1 MHGAVEG
8 PHGLL
13 SFGATRLGATF
24 FSGDLLAVALSV
36 SFGVK
41 DSDVGGKG
49 MHHRRRDARS
59 RICERR
65 KVLRRDRTPERL
77 HTADS
82 GGFPCVSYC
91 SRHVPRHTIS
101 LTLDLDLV
109 GLIHSISTHAPE
121 RLFVNRGKGTSDH
134 RR

>member
-41 DSDVGGKG
+41 DSDAGGE
-49 MHHRRRDARS
+49 RDAPPPTR
-59 RICERR
+59 CEIPN
-65 KVLRRDRTPERL
+65 LRAKE
-77 HTADS
+77 
-82 GGFPCVSYC
+82 
-91 SRHVPRHTIS
+91 
-101 LTLDLDLV
+101 
-109 GLIHSISTHAPE
+109 
-121 RLFVNRGKGTSDH
+121 GT
-134 RR
+134 